1 MGRGP
6 NICPMS
12 QRAEIRIFDIFVVIL
27 FVFVVGWLAMHA
39 SSPTT
44 SSLPGVTWPAAPEP
58 RLVQDSKVL
67 VEGDP
72 LAPNSADTTVEGD
85 PAPQVLDGTAPTGEN
100 APPVAAPSEGDWQ

>member
-44 SSLPGVTWPAAPEP
+44 SSLPGVTWPVAPEP
-58 RLVQDSKVL
+58 RLVQESKVL
-67 VEGDP
+67 LEGEP
-72 LAPNSADTTVEGD
+72 LTPDS
-85 PAPQVLDGTAPTGEN
+85 APQVLDGSAPTGEN